1 MAKDKKHIT
10 TDNINEWLGSLG
22 FLFPRDHREL
32 GRFDKLYKEYDH
44 ELSGDILDPKKIMA
58 GDFENIQVD
67 GSVEDQGTTQ
77 NWRMAARNF
86 ENIPEHILKKMK
98 RNQDNGDTDSE
109 EETN

>member
-32 GRFDKLYKEYDH
+32 ARFEKLFEEYDH
-44 ELSGDILDPKKIMA
+44 ELSVDILDPKKIMS
-58 GDFENIQVD
+58 GEIEEIQAD
-67 GSVEDQGTTQ
+67 GNVEDQQTTQ

-86 ENIPEHILKKMK
+86 NNIPEHILKKMR
-98 RNQDNGDTDSE
+98 RNQDNGDSGPE
-109 EETN
+109 EETD